1 MERNETQAKSK
12 YVGKNMAGVAQKR
25 KTVTQNSTDNLSREY
40 YERNDDGPAETGLVM
55 HFMGFIMF
63 HMHFIVPHY
72 RGAVK
77 RTRRTR
83 PSPHLYVEMSR

>member
-1 MERNETQAKSK
+1 MP
-12 YVGKNMAGVAQKR
+12 GVAQKR
-25 KTVTQNSTDNLSREY
+25 KAIAQDSANNLSRKYDEGNTD
-40 YERNDDGPAETGLVM
+40 RPAKPLLVM